1 MRIEAATLQL
11 WPGFRLELP
20 APLEFHTGFRYH
32 LRGFNGSGKSSFLSR
47 VLLPRLNG
55 NFSCYKLYFEQQM
68 SLQLDAMRAYAAL
81 CKPRQLLTSEKDVI
95 DFLLRDLFNR
105 LRESPRP
112 VYVIMDESPHTIF
125 IARCL
130 QEQAA
135 NSCLIYTSH
144 QEELPD
150 SICMDF
156 ELLEPGLGRVLESPA

>member
-1 MRIEAATLQL
+1 MRLEAATLQI
-11 WPGFRLELP
+11 WPEFRLELP
-20 APLEFHTGFRYH
+20 APLEFQTGFRYH

-55 NFSCYKLYFEQQM
+55 NFSCYSLYFEQQM
-68 SLQLDAMRAYAAL
+68 SLQLDAVRAYAAL
-81 CKPRQLLTSEKDVI
+81 RKTRQLLASEKDVI

-105 LRESPRP
+105 LQEAPRP
-112 VYVIMDESPHTIF
+112 AYVLMDESPHTSF
-125 IARCL
+125 IADSL

-144 QEELPD
+144 QEGLPN

-156 ELLEPGLGRVLESPA
+156 KLLEPGLGRVLASPA